1 VKERERFRNDSY
13 ITGQVVEE
21 GDTRLHRTD
30 TSHKDPIRRIRTQ
43 LMEGR
48 SQSDVTV
55 EDV

>member
-1 VKERERFRNDSY
+1 MKERERFRNDSY